1 MSQYYSGKRTK
12 NLFNPAAQKP
22 FKLSR
27 SKLDLFLKC
36 PRCFYI
42 DRRLG
47 VGQPPGFPFNI
58 NSAIDHLLKK
68 EFDEYR
74 MSAQPHP
81 LMRDAE
87 INAVPCP
94 HEQLEQWRTNFTGVQ
109 VHHKKTNLI
118 ITGAIDDLWV
128 TPDGQHLVVDYK
140 ATSKDAAVT
149 IDAPWQDTY
158 KRQIEI
164 YQWLL
169 RGNGLTVSDTS
180 YFVYCNGRRNSP
192 RFDARVEFDI
202 SIISYVGHDAWIEQC
217 IVDAHQCLMSNL
229 IPEPTQDCDYCIYQA
244 AVTDVVR
251 PSVQGKLNIG

>member
-1 MSQYYSGKRTK
+1 MTRFESGKPTGT
-12 NLFNPAAQKP
+12 QEKP
-22 FKLSR
+22 TQSWR
-27 SKLDLFLKC
+27 E
-36 PRCFYI
+36 
-42 DRRLG
+42 
-47 VGQPPGFPFNI
+47 
-58 NSAIDHLLKK
+58 SADN
-68 EFDEYR
+68 R
-74 MSAQPHP
+74 
-81 LMRDAE
+81 
-87 INAVPCP
+87 
-94 HEQLEQWRTNFTGVQ
+94 
-109 VHHKKTNLI
+109 
-118 ITGAIDDLWV
+118 
-128 TPDGQHLVVDYK
+128 
-140 ATSKDAAVT
+140 
-149 IDAPWQDTY
+149 
-158 KRQIEI
+158 